1 VISQRRFSLCV
12 PIFWPGAYWERFVS
26 ACAMQTCRPAF
37 ALVVSS
43 GANPADLELAATAG
57 FKCQTIEAAGFDHG
71 GTRQAAVAGI
81 ADMTEILV
89 FLTQD
94 AILATPD
101 ALEILLKAFDDP
113 CVAAA
118 WGRQLPQDDA
128 TPEAAHARG
137 YNYPARP
144 RSVCADDIPELGI
157 KAAFCSNSFAAYRIS
172 SLKAIGGFPSQAV
185 LGEDMHAAARL
196 LQAGYRIAYVADATV
211 FHSHNYSPWQEFSRY
226 FDTGAFHAEN
236 PWLLEQFGR
245 PLGEGRRFVASQLGY
260 LWENTPSSIPGAM
273 LANVGKYLGYTLG
286 TRFKALPA
294 KWPSRLGMN
303 KTYWKNWYEKQVGSS
318 CG

>member
-1 VISQRRFSLCV
+1 MISMRRFSLCV
-12 PIFWPGAYWERFVS
+12 PIFWPGASWERFLS
-26 ACAMQTCRPAF
+26 ACEGQTSRPTF

-43 GANPADLELAATAG
+43 GANPSDLELAERAG
-57 FKCQTIEAAGFDHG
+57 FMLQTIDASGFDHG
-71 GTRQAAVAGI
+71 GTRQAAFASISGT
-81 ADMTEILV
+81 TEILV

-113 CVAAA
+113 HVGAA
-118 WGRQLPQDDA
+118 WGRQLPQDNA
-128 TPEAAHARG
+128 TPGAAHARD
-137 YNYPARP
+137 YNYPARA
-144 RSVCADDIPELGI
+144 RSVGADDIPELGI
-157 KAAFCSNSFAAYRIS
+157 KAAFCSNSFAAYRFS
-172 SLKAIGGFPSQAV
+172 SLKAIGGFPSKAV

-196 LQAGYRIAYVADATV
+196 LLAGYRIAYVAEATV
-211 FHSHNYSPWQEFSRY
+211 FHSHNYSPLQEFSRY

-245 PLGEGRRFVASQLGY
+245 PLGEGRRFVASELGY
-260 LWENTPSSIPGAM
+260 LWENAPSSIPGAM

-286 TRFKALPA
+286 TRFRALPA
-294 KWPSRLGMN
+294 TWPARLGMN
-303 KTYWKNWYEKQVGSS
+303 KTYWKNWHEKQVGSS